1 MVPKNTQSLI
11 LNILLLILTTHSLI
25 SRLIILNL
33 KLKFKLIY
41 GFKKKKIKLIY
52 QITHVYGP
60 WAMRYKIGLNSTQL
74 VAPSNLNPTHPLLP
88 NYYQLPQPCNG
99 RWKTL

>member
-1 MVPKNTQSLI
+1 MAPKNTQSLI

-41 GFKKKKIKLIY
+41 

-74 VAPSNLNPTHPLLP
+74 VAPSNLNPPCSPITTNSP
-88 NYYQLPQPCNG
+88 NRAMVDGKLFDV
-99 RWKTL
+99 LI